1 MIDNLVKIINAKEIE
16 KQFDLDD
23 HGVVE

>member
-1 MIDNLVKIINAKEIE
+1 MNDNLIKIINAKEIE
-16 KQFDLDD
+16 KQFDLDE